1 MRGNTDRRRGAL
13 GAVIAAAGTAL
24 VVVLFIGSLLWVM
37 LKEGAVPAAVGIMVV
52 YGLLGAAVVIG
63 VFVALRQRLREIKG
77 GEEDEARKY

>member
-1 MRGNTDRRRGAL
+1 MRNNTSRRARAR
-13 GAVIAAAGTAL
+13 GAVIAATVVAL
-24 VVVLFIGSLLWVM
+24 AVVLYVGSLLWVM

>member
-37 LKEGAVPAAVGIMVV
+37 LEEGPVPPPWAS
-52 YGLLGAAVVIG
+52 
-63 VFVALRQRLREIKG
+63 
-77 GEEDEARKY
+77 